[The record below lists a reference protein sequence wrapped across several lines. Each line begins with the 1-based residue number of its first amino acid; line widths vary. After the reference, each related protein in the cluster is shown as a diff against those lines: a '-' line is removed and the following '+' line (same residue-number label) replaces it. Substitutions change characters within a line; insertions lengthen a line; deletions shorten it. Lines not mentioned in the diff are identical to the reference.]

1 MGGLTSDSE
10 SLWEDLSSLSSKGS
24 LTGELS
30 SKLGLI
36 FFLPLGD
43 WLSLLTITHLGREK
57 KNNPGLPTLPVSTL
71 YW

>member
-1 MGGLTSDSE
+1 MAGLTSDSE

-36 FFLPLGD
+36 VFLPLGD
-43 WLSLLTITHLGREK
+43 WLSLLTIIHLGREK
-57 KNNPGLPTLPVSTL
+57 KKTPRLPTLPISTL